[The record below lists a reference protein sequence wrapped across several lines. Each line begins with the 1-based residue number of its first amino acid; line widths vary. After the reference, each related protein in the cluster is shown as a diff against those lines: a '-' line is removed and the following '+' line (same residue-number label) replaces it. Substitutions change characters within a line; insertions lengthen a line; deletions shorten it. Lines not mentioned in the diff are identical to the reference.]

1 MIDIK
6 NPENI
11 PLIWGILGAVGT
23 FCSLIWM
30 KVIKPTIKFIK
41 GQEEI
46 TKSIETIRKE
56 LTTNGGNSLKDTVI
70 DLRSTINRM
79 EKRQKIIEQRTKAAL
94 HYNDVALFE
103 IDDTGRLTWTNNNF
117 YELTQDVI
125 NSVDGYDWLN
135 YIAEDQREE
144 LFDELKSCLE
154 MNRKLSK
161 IVQTIDD
168 KTVKMVGFPYRI
180 NEKEH
185 GGFLVS
191 ISQFKEIQQCQK

>member
-1 MIDIK
+1 MLDIK
-6 NPENI
+6 NPEHI
-11 PLIWGILGAVGT
+11 TYVFSILGAAGT
-23 FCSLIWM
+23 FCSLVWV
-30 KVIKPTIKFIK
+30 KLIKPTLKFVK
-41 GQEEI
+41 SQEEV

-56 LTTNGGNSLKDTVI
+56 LTTNGGNSLKDAVV

-103 IDDTGRLTWTNNNF
+103 IDDSGRLTWTNNNF
-117 YELTQDVI
+117 YELTQDI
-125 NSVDGYDWLN
+125 ITSVDGYDWLN
-135 YIAEDQREE
+135 YVQEDQREE

-154 MNRKLSK
+154 MNRKLAK
-161 IVQTIDD
+161 TVQTVDG
-168 KTVKMVGFPYRI
+168 KTVKLIGFPYRI

-191 ISQFKEIQQCQK
+191 ISTLKEI

>member
-1 MIDIK
+1 MLDIK
-6 NPENI
+6 DPQNI
-11 PLIWGILGAVGT
+11 PIIWGILGAIGT
-23 FCSLIWM
+23 FCSLVWVKI
-30 KVIKPTIKFIK
+30 VKPTIKFVK

-46 TKSIETIRKE
+46 THSLETIRKE

-103 IDDTGRLTWTNNNF
+103 IDDSGRLTWTNNNF
-117 YELTQDVI
+117 YELTQDVL

-135 YIAEDQREE
+135 YVQENQREE

-154 MNRKLSK
+154 MNRKLA
-161 IVQTIDD
+161 
-168 KTVKMVGFPYRI
+168 KTVKTVDGKLVKFTGFPYRI

-191 ISQFKEIQQCQK
+191 ISQLKEI

>member
-1 MIDIK
+1 MLDIK
-6 NPENI
+6 DPQNI
-11 PLIWGILGAVGT
+11 PLLCSIFGAIGT
-23 FCSLIWM
+23 FFSLAWV
-30 KVIKPTIKFIK
+30 KVIKPTLKFVK

-103 IDDTGRLTWTNNNF
+103 IDDSGRLTWTNNNF
-117 YELTQDVI
+117 YELTQDVMT
-125 NSVDGYDWLN
+125 SVDGYDWLN
-135 YIAEDQREE
+135 YVQEDQREE

-154 MNRKLSK
+154 MNRKLAK
-161 IVQTIDD
+161 TVQTVDG
-168 KTVKMVGFPYRI
+168 KTVKLIGFPYRI

-191 ISQFKEIQQCQK
+191 ISTLKEI